1 MQYGVF
7 GGFRFFLSL
16 LLCSLL
22 VVLPEVL
29 IAASVSPGTDSAIA
43 GSSLSADQKAAQVLS
58 RLTFGARPGDFDRV
72 KKMGVDAF
80 INEQLN
86 PDGIDDSALQK
97 RLDRLP
103 TLNLSEPTL

>member
-1 MQYGVF
+1 MRYGIF

-22 VVLPEVL
+22 LALPEAL
-29 IAASVSPGTDSAIA
+29 IAASVSLEAAAASA
-43 GSSLSADQKAAQVLS
+43 SPSLDQKAAQALS
-58 RLTFGARPGDFDRV
+58 RLTFGARPGDLDRV
-72 KKMGVDAF
+72 RKMGVDAF

-97 RLDRLP
+97 RLDKLP
-103 TLNLSEPTL
+103 TLNQ